1 MIEKSQST
9 RNNDPLLIVYT
20 LNNAHRGKKA
30 GRHGVQK
37 HTCEVQFVLI
47 SDILGDT
54 VGVLVCRS
62 SCREY
67 RPLETMLVVVLHIDT
82 GLRKTERRTSTRAM
96 IFSWIICLIT
106 FLLFRGVGSSIKDD
120 PVKGRYSA
128 MSTNRF
134 STRATDHELPFWTC
148 KQRDTG
154 MIRNLQVGSTIER
167 TLTQESR
174 WPLIS
179 SWLLTMLGK
188 ISVGLKMTF
197 CWERKYG
204 FAISPSSRA
213 SSTWKKKKNAKFTCW
228 TEAYTEAEF
237 CLPGQQSS
245 LYTGAREPLPPTV
258 RPRDRKH

>member
-1 MIEKSQST
+1 
-9 RNNDPLLIVYT
+9 
-20 LNNAHRGKKA
+20 
-30 GRHGVQK
+30 
-37 HTCEVQFVLI
+37 
-47 SDILGDT
+47 
-54 VGVLVCRS
+54 
-62 SCREY
+62 
-67 RPLETMLVVVLHIDT
+67 
-82 GLRKTERRTSTRAM
+82 M

-154 MIRNLQVGSTIER
+154 VIRNLQVGSTIER

-204 FAISPSSRA
+204 FAISPSSRD
-213 SSTWKKKKNAKFTCW
+213 SSTWKNKKNAKFTCW

-258 RPRDRKH
+258 RQRDRKH

>member
-1 MIEKSQST
+1 MYQGTSSQLLVKSCTGVGKRIRYSMIEKSQST

-37 HTCEVQFVLI
+37 HTCEVQFVFI

-62 SCREY
+62 SCRED
-67 RPLETMLVVVLHIDT
+67 RPLDT

-134 STRATDHELPFWTC
+134 STRATDHELPF
-148 KQRDTG
+148 
-154 MIRNLQVGSTIER
+154 
-167 TLTQESR
+167 
-174 WPLIS
+174 
-179 SWLLTMLGK
+179 
-188 ISVGLKMTF
+188 
-197 CWERKYG
+197 
-204 FAISPSSRA
+204 
-213 SSTWKKKKNAKFTCW
+213 
-228 TEAYTEAEF
+228 
-237 CLPGQQSS
+237 
-245 LYTGAREPLPPTV
+245 
-258 RPRDRKH
+258 